1 MYLIVTEKQECMMF
15 DFWERGK
22 KKGSS
27 WCSKGGW
34 SLRFSWKSAD
44 HRETKP
50 SSCIYSCFQS
60 GIRRECS
67 DLIITL
73 HYVYRY
79 STIPL
84 MEHLFMSTLFG
95 INTVIYVFHSIY
107 SLLFTWSLCLVNKK
121 NMLSYYNFVKV
132 FFCQWEAAQLLLLK
146 SIQRETCL
154 ICRVITNRCIMEEKS

>member
-1 MYLIVTEKQECMMF
+1 MYDVRFLR
-15 DFWERGK
+15 RGK

-34 SLRFSWKSAD
+34 NLRFSWKSAD

-121 NMLSYYNFVKV
+121 TCLIITLFSSVSGRLLSCSY
-132 FFCQWEAAQLLLLK
+132 LK
-146 SIQRETCL
+146 SLQRETCL
-154 ICRVITNRCIMEEKS
+154 ICRVITNRWIMEEKS

>member
-1 MYLIVTEKQECMMF
+1 MYDVRFLR
-15 DFWERGK
+15 RGK

-34 SLRFSWKSAD
+34 NWRFSWKSAD
-44 HRETKP
+44 HRETEP

-67 DLIITL
+67 DLIITS

-121 NMLSYYNFVKV
+121 TCCLIITLLKFSSVSGRLLGRSY
-132 FFCQWEAAQLLLLK
+132 LK
-146 SIQRETCL
+146 SIQREICL
-154 ICRVITNRCIMEEKS
+154 ICRVIANRWIMEEKS

>member
-15 DFWERGK
+15 DFWEGEK
-22 KKGSS
+22 KREARDVH
-27 WCSKGGW
+27 SKDEIEGLAE
-34 SLRFSWKSAD
+34 SLQTT
-44 HRETKP
+44 ETEP

-67 DLIITL
+67 DLIITS

-95 INTVIYVFHSIY
+95 INTVINVFHSIY

-121 NMLSYYNFVKV
+121 TCCLIITLLKFSSVSGRLLGRSY
-132 FFCQWEAAQLLLLK
+132 LK
-146 SIQRETCL
+146 SIQREICL
-154 ICRVITNRCIMEEKS
+154 ICRVIANRWIMEEKS